1 MKFITGLSF
10 LAGLLLPAS
19 VAFASDLPELGDPS
33 LAGLSTKELAH
44 ISQDFKRQIDESGL
58 LLMDPLVSAYMKHLG
73 GRLSGHV
80 SAHSYN
86 FRFLTLGDHVI
97 NAFAGPGGIIGIN
110 SGLFIAT
117 RSESELAAVLAHE
130 IAHLS
135 QHHILR
141 MIEHA
146 KSMRLP
152 MIAGALAAIALSTQS
167 PELGQSAI
175 ATGMASAKQDM
186 LNYTRAHESEADN
199 IGIDIL
205 EKSGFDPRSMA
216 QFFSALQKNERFYS
230 GNTPEILR
238 THPVSETRIAQ
249 ALDRAAQFK
258 QKKNYRNS
266 HYYELMRERL
276 RVITSNNLSETLQF
290 YEGKLKKTPNNAAY
304 QYGHAFALY
313 SSQHFK
319 KAFNEINL
327 LLKKNKDQEVYHML
341 KAEILNAQNKNKQ
354 ALKVLRDILV
364 LYPDDTPLVLLY
376 SQILTEL
383 GKPSDAVNL
392 LHKQLLNHPGEKDLF
407 EQLAKSQA
415 KAGMTAE
422 AYLSQ
427 AEVFLIEDSPK
438 AAALQLNHALSVKG
452 INKMTKAKVEA
463 RLKEIEL

>member
-1 MKFITGLSF
+1 MKFNKAFFLLTFLF
-10 LAGLLLPAS
+10 LANSA
-19 VAFASDLPELGDPS
+19 VFASDLPELGDPS
-33 LAGLSTKELAH
+33 LVSLSTKELSH
-44 ISQDFKRQIDESGL
+44 ISQDFKRQIDQSGL
-58 LLMDPLVSAYMKHLG
+58 LLSDPLVSQYMKQLG
-73 GRLSGHV
+73 SRLSGHV
-80 SAHSYN
+80 KTNTYT
-86 FRFLTLGDHVI
+86 FRFLTLGDPVI

-110 SGLFIAT
+110 SGLFIST

-152 MIAGALAAIALSTQS
+152 MVAGALAAIALSTQS

-175 ATGMASAKQDM
+175 ATGIASAQQDM

-205 EKSGFDPRSMA
+205 EKSGFDPSSMA
-216 QFFSALQKNERFYS
+216 HFFSALQKNERFYS

-258 QKKNYRNS
+258 QEKGYRNS

-276 RVITSNNLSETLQF
+276 RVITSNNLSETIQF
-290 YEGKLKKTPNNAAY
+290 YEGKLKQSPNDAAY

-313 SSQHFK
+313 SSQNFK
-319 KAFNEINL
+319 KAFKEVNT
-327 LLKKNKDQEVYHML
+327 LLKLNKDQEVYHML

-354 ALKVLRDILV
+354 ALKVLEDILE

-383 GKPSDAVNL
+383 GKPNYAVDL
-392 LHKQLLNHPGEKDLF
+392 LHKQLLKHRSLFVSSRSLSNGEF
-407 EQLAKSQA
+407 TQSRRLA
-415 KAGMTAE
+415 AE
-422 AYLSQ
+422 SRA
-427 AEVFLIEDSPK
+427 
-438 AAALQLNHALSVKG
+438 
-452 INKMTKAKVEA
+452 
-463 RLKEIEL
+463 